1 MISRILEE
9 VDKLTKKYK
18 TRDPFEIA
26 KGLNIDIIYHDLGNL
41 KGYYYYQSR
50 MKYIV
55 INKNISENLK
65 PVICAHELGHDRLH
79 LNFAKNFAIREFGLF
94 DMSSKPEREANLFAA
109 ELLVDETRFL
119 ELILEGN
126 TYSDISSIM
135 NMPVKIIKLNQ
146 ILKKNPSPERRG
158 WAAVKLRL

>member
-9 VDKLTKKYK
+9 VDKLTRKYK

-26 KGLNIDIIYHDLGNL
+26 KGLNIDIVYHDLGNL

-55 INKNISENLK
+55 INKNISEDLK

-79 LNFAKNFAIREFGLF
+79 LHFAKNFAIREFGLF

-135 NMPVKIIKLNQ
+135 NMPVKIIKLKAEL
-146 ILKKNPSPERRG
+146 IKHKNIFNY
-158 WAAVKLRL
+158 

>member
-55 INKNISENLK
+55 INNNISEDLK
-65 PVICAHELGHDRLH
+65 PMICAHELGHDRLH
-79 LNFAKNFAIREFGLF
+79 LHFAKNFAIREFGLF

-119 ELILEGN
+119 ELVLAGH
-126 TYSDISSIM
+126 TYSDISSELSI
-135 NMPVKIIKLNQ
+135 PIEIIN
-146 ILKKNPSPERRG
+146 LKYIIHKFK
-158 WAAVKLRL
+158 VV

>member
-55 INKNISENLK
+55 INKNISEDLK

-79 LNFAKNFAIREFGLF
+79 LHFAKNFAIREFGLF

-109 ELLVDETRFL
+109 ELLINDDKFL
-119 ELILEGN
+119 NLALLGYSYESIASELNIPTNFVKFKVEILGIKN
-126 TYSDISSIM
+126 SMKDI
-135 NMPVKIIKLNQ
+135 P
-146 ILKKNPSPERRG
+146 
-158 WAAVKLRL
+158 RLF

>member
-55 INKNISENLK
+55 INKNISEDLK

-79 LNFAKNFAIREFGLF
+79 LHFAKNFAIREFGLF

-109 ELLVDETRFL
+109 ELLIDETRFL
-119 ELILEGN
+119 ELVFDGN
-126 TYSDISSIM
+126 SFFYIS
-135 NMPVKIIKLNQ
+135 NKLNVPIELIQ
-146 ILKKNPSPERRG
+146 YKREILN
-158 WAAVKLRL
+158 LR

>member
-55 INKNISENLK
+55 INKNISEDLK

-79 LNFAKNFAIREFGLF
+79 LHFAKNFAIREFGLF
-94 DMSSKPEREANLFAA
+94 DMSSKPEREANIFAA
-109 ELLVDETRFL
+109 ELLIDETRFL
-119 ELILEGN
+119 ELVFDGN
-126 TYSDISSIM
+126 SFFYIS
-135 NMPVKIIKLNQ
+135 NKLNVPIELIQ
-146 ILKKNPSPERRG
+146 YKREILN
-158 WAAVKLRL
+158 LR

>member
-9 VDKLTKKYK
+9 VDKLTRKYK

-55 INKNISENLK
+55 INKNISEDLK

-79 LNFAKNFAIREFGLF
+79 LHFAKNFAIREFGLF

-109 ELLVDETRFL
+109 ELLIDESKL
-119 ELILEGN
+119 MELILSGS
-126 TYSDISSIM
+126 TFGWISSELSLPIELIKIKS
-135 NMPVKIIKLNQ
+135 KIIKN
-146 ILKKNPSPERRG
+146 KFFNC
-158 WAAVKLRL
+158 

>member
-55 INKNISENLK
+55 INKNISEDLK

-79 LNFAKNFAIREFGLF
+79 LHFAKNFAIREFGLF

-109 ELLVDETRFL
+109 DLLVDETRFL

-135 NMPVKIIKLNQ
+135 NMPVKIIKLKAEL
-146 ILKKNPSPERRG
+146 IKHKNIFNY
-158 WAAVKLRL
+158 